1 MSAVQMQPTKTITKA
16 DKELAKL
23 KKQNYRLQVE
33 MELMLKLHQ
42 AGALRVQP
50 QAVQL
55 PAVQLPA
62 VDATKKKRQLPE
74 SLAPAKEAPK
84 KKRAKKDPDAPKK
97 APSEYNNFVAAK
109 TEELKKRVF
118 DADNAQNNSRLRMK
132 EIGRL
137 WKAFVAE
144 RQMGQPGASRVWE
157 EEKGV
162 EPVVVVD

>member
-23 KKQNYRLQVE
+23 KRQNYRLQVE

-42 AGALRVQP
+42 AGALK
-50 QAVQL
+50 VQL
-55 PAVQLPA
+55 PEVQQLAAPA
-62 VDATKKKRQLPE
+62 VA
-74 SLAPAKEAPK
+74 APK

-157 EEKGV
+157 KEKGV
-162 EPVVVVD
+162 EPVVVA

>member
-23 KKQNYRLQVE
+23 KRQNETLKVQ

-42 AGALRVQP
+42 MGALK
-50 QAVQL
+50 VQL
-55 PAVQLPA
+55 PEVQQLVAPA
-62 VDATKKKRQLPE
+62 VV
-74 SLAPAKEAPK
+74 APK

-109 TEELKKRVF
+109 TKELKNRVF

-132 EIGRL
+132 EIGKL
-137 WKAFVAE
+137 WKTFEAE

-157 EEKGV
+157 NEKGV